1 MNFREGGPKSSPR
14 TKAREVN
21 QGVDQAQSSMR
32 DKRVCW

>member
-21 QGVDQAQSSMR
+21 PRSGPSPKFDEG
-32 DKRVCW
+32 